1 MHESRQL
8 GISTAAA
15 IRRARLCHYGYL
27 ESGRARA
34 RVSLKPAA
42 FGHAARAFCRRARG
56 IAGIK
61 VDFTRTLY
69 RQNARAMWR

>member
-1 MHESRQL
+1 M
-8 GISTAAA
+8 AAA
-15 IRRARLCHYGYL
+15 IRPARLCHYGYL
-27 ESGRARA
+27 ESGRAGA
-34 RVSLKPAA
+34 RISLKPAA
-42 FGHAARAFCRRARG
+42 FRVRPARFVAGRAS